1 MPATGSGGTAVRL
14 VERPKCMRRARLV
27 SAVVVLVPG
36 VGLTGALATSP
47 ASATTPT
54 TATFTAVAD
63 ASVREDAPDANFGS
77 TTTLRADG
85 SPRAE
90 SYLRFHP
97 DGLAGPVTRAVL
109 QVYSLSTSDTGVA
122 ARPVNAGWSEGTVT
136 WTSRPTVGDVTA
148 RSGATREGQWASID
162 VTALV
167 TGNGA
172 VDLAITSTASSA
184 RSLRAREAGTTAP
197 RLVVETA
204 AATTAPTPPP
214 PAATV
219 ITTVASA
226 DTTVREDL
234 PTTAYGAALT
244 LRTDGSPRA
253 ESYLR
258 FPVPALTAPVTR
270 AVVEAYSTTSSDTGV
285 VVRPAG
291 PDWSEADTTWATRP
305 PVGEI
310 VGRSGPTRESQWM
323 SVDVTSLVR
332 SGATLD
338 LAVTSGS
345 QHARSFR
352 SKETTRAPRLVI
364 ETAAATTEPTPE
376 PTAPPTIASPVIAA
390 AGDIACDPAS
400 TYFAAGEGRDDRCQQ
415 RATSDLLLDDD
426 VSQVL
431 TLGDNQYED
440 ATLAAFRASYDP
452 SWGRVKDKTRPAI
465 GNHEYRTAGAAG
477 YFGYFGDVAGEPSKG
492 YYSYDVGDWHL
503 VALNSNCTQVG
514 GCAAG
519 SAQER
524 WLRADLAAHPRACTL
539 AYWHHP
545 TFSSGK
551 HGNNSS
557 TAPLYQALQ
566 DAGADVVLAGHD
578 HLYERFARQTAAGVA
593 DPTRGLRSFVVGTG
607 GKNHYAFNTPK
618 PNSEFRDGTS
628 HGVLKLTLRP
638 DGYDWQ
644 FVQAGTRTVR
654 DAGSDSC
661 R

>member
-1 MPATGSGGTAVRL
+1 
-14 VERPKCMRRARLV
+14 MRRARLL
-27 SAVVVLVPG
+27 SAVAVLVPG
-36 VGLTGALATSP
+36 VGLTGVLVTP
-47 ASATTPT
+47 TASAATPT

-63 ASVREDAPDANFGS
+63 ASVREDAPDANFGAA
-77 TTTLRADG
+77 TTLRADG

-90 SYLRFHP
+90 SYLRFEVG
-97 DGLAGPVTRAVL
+97 GLASPLTRAVL

-122 ARPVNAGWSEGTVT
+122 ARPVTAGWSERTVT
-136 WTSRPTVGDVTA
+136 WTSRPAVGDVTA

-167 TGNGA
+167 TGNGP
-172 VDLAITSTASSA
+172 VDLAVTSTAPPS
-184 RSLRAREAGTTAP
+184 RSLRAREAGATAP
-197 RLVVETA
+197 RLVIE
-204 AATTAPTPPP
+204 AATTALTPPVS
-214 PAATV
+214 T
-219 ITTVASA
+219 ITTTVASA

-234 PTTAYGAALT
+234 PTTAYGAALA

-258 FPVPALTAPVTR
+258 FPVPVLTAPVTR
-270 AVVEAYSTTSSDTGV
+270 AVVEAYSNTSSDDGV
-285 VVRPAG
+285 VVRPVG
-291 PDWSEADTTWATRP
+291 PDWSEADTTWATKP
-305 PVGEI
+305 TVGEL
-310 VGRSGPTRESQWM
+310 VGRSGPTREGQWM

-332 SGATLD
+332 SGVALD
-338 LAVTSGS
+338 VAVTSGS
-345 QHARSFR
+345 RHARAFR

-364 ETAAATTEPTPE
+364 ETAATTTPTPE
-376 PTAPPTIASPVIAA
+376 PTPPAVSASPVIAA

-426 VSQVL
+426 VRQVL

-465 GNHEYRTAGAAG
+465 GNHEYRTTGAAG
-477 YFGYFGDVAGEPSKG
+477 YFGYFGDVAGEPAKG

-503 VALNSNCTQVG
+503 VALNSNCTKVG
-514 GCAAG
+514 GCGAG

-545 TFSSGK
+545 TFSSGS
-551 HGNNSS
+551 HGNNPS
-557 TAPLYQALQ
+557 TVPLYQALQ
-566 DAGADVVLAGHD
+566 DAGAEVVLAGHD
-578 HLYERFARQTAAGVA
+578 HSYERFARQTAAGVA

-607 GKNHYAFNTPK
+607 GKNHYAFDGVK
-618 PNSEFRDGTS
+618 PNSELRDGTS

-644 FVQAGTRTVR
+644 FVEAGTRAVR
-654 DAGSDSC
+654 DAGSDTC

>member
-1 MPATGSGGTAVRL
+1 
-14 VERPKCMRRARLV
+14 MRRVRLV
-27 SAVVVLVPG
+27 SAVAVLVPG
-36 VGLTGALATSP
+36 VGLTGVLLPST
-47 ASATTPT
+47 ASAITPPAVAT
-54 TATFTAVAD
+54 PTATFTAVAD
-63 ASVREDAPDANFGS
+63 ASVREDAPDANFGGAR
-77 TTTLRADG
+77 TLRADG

-90 SYLRFHP
+90 SYLRFQT
-97 DGLAGPVTRAVL
+97 DGLTGPVSRAVL

-122 ARPVNAGWSEGTVT
+122 ARPVTAGWSEEAVT
-136 WTSRPTVGDVTA
+136 WTSRPAVGDVTA
-148 RSGATREGQWASID
+148 RSGATREGHWASID

-167 TGNGA
+167 TGNGT
-172 VDLAITSTASSA
+172 VDLAVTSSA
-184 RSLRAREAGTTAP
+184 PSSRSLRAREAGTTAP

-204 AATTAPTPPP
+204 TATTAPTPPP
-214 PAATV
+214 PASTTTAVT
-219 ITTVASA
+219 TTVASA

-234 PTTAYGAALT
+234 PTAAYGAALS

-258 FPVPALTAPVTR
+258 FPVPVLTAPVKR
-270 AVVEAYSTTSSDTGV
+270 AVLEAYSNTSSDDGV
-285 VVRPAG
+285 VVRPVG
-291 PDWSEADTTWATRP
+291 PDWSEADTTWATKP
-305 PVGEI
+305 TVGKV
-310 VGRSGPTRESQWM
+310 VGRSGATREGQWM

-332 SGATLD
+332 SGVTLD

-345 QHARSFR
+345 RHARAFR
-352 SKETTRAPRLVI
+352 STESTRAPRLVV
-364 ETAAATTEPTPE
+364 ETTAATIAPTPE
-376 PTAPPTIASPVIAA
+376 PTPPPMIDHPVIAA

-415 RATSDLLLDDD
+415 QATSDLLLDDD
-426 VSQVL
+426 VRQVL
-431 TLGDNQYED
+431 TLGDNQYEA

-452 SWGRVKDKTRPAI
+452 SWGRVKEKTRPAI
-465 GNHEYRTAGAAG
+465 GNHEYRTTGAAG
-477 YFGYFGDVAGEPSKG
+477 YFGYFGDVAGEPGKG

-503 VALNSNCTQVG
+503 VALNSNCTEVG
-514 GCAAG
+514 GCGAG

-551 HGNNSS
+551 HGNNRS
-557 TAPLYQALQ
+557 TVPLYQALQ
-566 DAGADVVLAGHD
+566 HAGAEVVLAGHD
-578 HLYERFARQTAAGVA
+578 HSYERFGRQTAAGVA
-593 DPTRGLRSFVVGTG
+593 DPARGLRSFVVGTG
-607 GKNHYAFNTPK
+607 GKNHYAFEGVK